1 MLCFSPAEGG
11 GEAGGYPAGL
21 AAVTPG
27 TEVGEAG
34 GFLAGQNIYEYE
46 NVETCGL
53 FRRFAKTR
61 GCLY

>member
-1 MLCFSPAEGG
+1 MLCFSRAGRG

-53 FRRFAKTR
+53 FR
-61 GCLY
+61 